1 MKMLFIQ
8 LHHTLNFLCFLS
20 LPTVFAHVKLHIQ
33 TTIKSWSSFGEMMLD
48 RNNKECIFFFSPKYK
63 ACNFIIHL
71 GLAMGNYIFK
81 INNRIYKFIKVLN
94 NCFQQLLTTL
104 FSSKTSNKSL
114 LSEGLTW
121 KTKRSEF
128 DNQRYQWLLI
138 GKRVKIIGVS
148 C

>member
-114 LSEGLTW
+114 LSEGLT
-121 KTKRSEF
+121 
-128 DNQRYQWLLI
+128 
-138 GKRVKIIGVS
+138 
-148 C
+148 